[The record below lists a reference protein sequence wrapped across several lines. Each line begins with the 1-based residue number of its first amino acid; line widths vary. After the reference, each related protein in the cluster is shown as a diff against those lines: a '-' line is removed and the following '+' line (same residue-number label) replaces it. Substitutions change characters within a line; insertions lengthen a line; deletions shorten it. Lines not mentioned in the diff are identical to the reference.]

1 MKIIRLTNFDDWEAY
16 YQMDDETDRWK
27 VFDQGHH
34 VRVADLLNHLGIYLE
49 TLEIDFAD
57 YGWYAPD
64 EVTEELLDKMR
75 GQN

>member
-34 VRVADLLNHLGIYLE
+34 VRVKSCRPAKSFGYLSRDIRNR
-49 TLEIDFAD
+49 L
-57 YGWYAPD
+57 
-64 EVTEELLDKMR
+64 R
-75 GQN
+75 GLWLVCPR